1 MQSLWMLLASLFFA
15 LMAAC
20 TKWGAADY
28 GTFTLVFYRS
38 AIGCIAIAAWIIATR
53 REIRTHYLWGHFK
66 RCFIGIGNLAL
77 LFWTLSKLPLET
89 GMTLNYTSPLFMALF
104 VVAVSYKKKLP
115 VAWSLI
121 AAIAVGF
128 VGILMVLRP
137 TVSAGQEH
145 IALIGLACG
154 ILSTWAYLQVRDL
167 NKLHEPV
174 WRIVFYFTFFGSLFG
189 LLGSFFEPGGISVVP
204 SFRGIAALAGTG
216 LFGLFA
222 QLCLTRAF
230 GAGNLLLTSVL
241 QFSAIA
247 FSAVISAVFFG
258 ESIPPVA
265 ILGIA
270 VIIAA
275 GSAATL
281 LTKSHMKAID
291 HK

>member
-77 LFWTLSKLPLET
+77 WFWTLSKLPLET
-89 GMTLNYTSPLFMALF
+89 GMTLNYTSPLFMARF

-167 NKLHEPV
+167 NKLH
-174 WRIVFYFTFFGSLFG
+174 
-189 LLGSFFEPGGISVVP
+189 
-204 SFRGIAALAGTG
+204 
-216 LFGLFA
+216 
-222 QLCLTRAF
+222 
-230 GAGNLLLTSVL
+230 
-241 QFSAIA
+241 
-247 FSAVISAVFFG
+247 
-258 ESIPPVA
+258 
-265 ILGIA
+265 
-270 VIIAA
+270 
-275 GSAATL
+275 
-281 LTKSHMKAID
+281 
-291 HK
+291 

>member
-77 LFWTLSKLPLET
+77 WFWTLGKLPLET

-167 NKLHEPV
+167 NKLHEP
-174 WRIVFYFTFFGSLFG
+174 

>member
-77 LFWTLSKLPLET
+77 WFWTLSKLPLET

-189 LLGSFFEPGGISVVP
+189 LLGSLSRAAFQLCPLSVVSRRSP
-204 SFRGIAALAGTG
+204 VPGSSGYLRSSALRGRSALVIFS
-216 LFGLFA
+216 LP
-222 QLCLTRAF
+222 LCFSSRR
-230 GAGNLLLTSVL
+230 LLSL
-241 QFSAIA
+241 
-247 FSAVISAVFFG
+247 
-258 ESIPPVA
+258 P
-265 ILGIA
+265 
-270 VIIAA
+270 
-275 GSAATL
+275 
-281 LTKSHMKAID
+281 
-291 HK
+291 